1 MRIGLAL
8 PHYDFSIPGVSPIR
22 FEALAEVAVRA
33 ERLGFDS
40 VWMSDHLFASLR
52 RYGGGDE
59 RYGSLEPLS
68 TLAAL
73 APLTERV
80 RLGTLVLS
88 AGFRHPAIV
97 AKTVTAIDRLSD
109 GRVDMGIGAGWFAD
123 EFRSFGYDFGSVG
136 DRFAVLEETL
146 GYLVALFGDEPA
158 SFEGKRFALREA
170 YNHPRP
176 VQEPR
181 PPLLV
186 GGKGGPRL
194 LRLAARFADGWNT
207 VWRWTPEAY
216 GERVAAA
223 REACER
229 ESRDPAT
236 LRLSLGLFTVV
247 GEDEADL
254 VRRYELMRERLPAG
268 RRRRGAARGA
278 ATGRARRHPRRRART
293 PRAVR
298 RARRERARRGSRS
311 RLVRAAGSVDAR
323 SPGRPRAPRCTRP
336 VMEPLE
342 AAIRVLGEEGV
353 PLHWTRIQD
362 LALRRGYLDPFELP
376 DVRRTLLAALG
387 DGVRSGVL
395 EKQGTGVYAAAP
407 PGR

>member
-40 VWMSDHLFASLR
+40 VWISDHLFATLG

-59 RYGSLEPLS
+59 RYGSLEPLT

-88 AGFRHPAIV
+88 AGFRHPAVV
-97 AKTVTAIDRLSD
+97 AKTVTAIDRLSN
-109 GRVDMGIGAGWFAD
+109 GRVELGLGAGWFSD
-123 EFRSFGYDFGSVG
+123 EYEAFAYGFGSVG
-136 DRFAVLEETL
+136 ERFALLEETM
-146 GYLVALFGDEPA
+146 GYLDALFGDEPA
-158 SFEGKRFALREA
+158 SFEGHRFALREA

-186 GGKGGPRL
+186 GGKGGPRM

-216 GERVAAA
+216 AERAAAA

-229 ESRDPAT
+229 VGRDPAT
-236 LRLSLGLFTVV
+236 LRLSLGLFTVL
-247 GEDEADL
+247 GENEADL
-254 VRRYELMRERLPAG
+254 VRRYGLMRERLPAG
-268 RRRRGAARGA
+268 
-278 ATGRARRHPRRRART
+278 
-293 PRAVR
+293 V
-298 RARRERARRGSRS
+298 
-311 RLVRAAGSVDAR
+311 VDA
-323 SPGRPRAPRCTRP
+323 A
-336 VMEPLE
+336 PLE
-342 AAIRVLGEEGV
+342 ELRRDGLVGTPDDVLERLERFAEHGVSELVVAPAPVWFALPDPSMLDLFAERVL
-353 PLHWTRIQD
+353 P
-362 LALRRGYLDPFELP
+362 AAKEL
-376 DVRRTLLAALG
+376 
-387 DGVRSGVL
+387 
-395 EKQGTGVYAAAP
+395 
-407 PGR
+407 

>member
-40 VWMSDHLFASLR
+40 VWVSDHLFASLR

-109 GRVDMGIGAGWFAD
+109 GRVELGIGAGWFAD
-123 EFRSFGYDFGSVG
+123 EYRAFGYGFGS
-136 DRFAVLEETL
+136 DRERFAVLEETV
-146 GYLVALFGDEPA
+146 GYLDALFGDEPA
-158 SFEGKRFALREA
+158 SFEGKRFALRGG

-186 GGKGGPRL
+186 GGKGRPRM

-229 ESRDPAT
+229 EGRDPAT
-236 LRLSLGLFTVV
+236 LRLSLGLSTVV

-254 VRRYELMRERLPAG
+254 VRRYALMRERLPAG
-268 RRRRGAARGA
+268 
-278 ATGRARRHPRRRART
+278 T
-293 PRAVR
+293 
-298 RARRERARRGSRS
+298 
-311 RLVRAAGSVDAR
+311 VDA
-323 SPGRPRAPRCTRP
+323 
-336 VMEPLE
+336 VPLE
-342 AAIRVLGEEGV
+342 ELRGDGLVGTPSDVLERLE
-353 PLHWTRIQD
+353 R
-362 LALRRGYLDPFELP
+362 F
-376 DVRRTLLAALG
+376 AALG
-387 DGVRSGVL
+387 VGELVVGPAPVWFALPDPTMLDLLAERVL
-395 EKQGTGVYAAAP
+395 PAA
-407 PGR
+407 REL

>member
-1 MRIGLAL
+1 
-8 PHYDFSIPGVSPIR
+8 
-22 FEALAEVAVRA
+22 
-33 ERLGFDS
+33 
-40 VWMSDHLFASLR
+40 
-52 RYGGGDE
+52 
-59 RYGSLEPLS
+59 
-68 TLAAL
+68 
-73 APLTERV
+73 V

-109 GRVDMGIGAGWFAD
+109 GRVDVGIGAGWFAD

-229 ESRDPAT
+229 EGRDPAT

-268 RRRRGAARGA
+268 
-278 ATGRARRHPRRRART
+278 
-293 PRAVR
+293 V
-298 RARRERARRGSRS
+298 
-311 RLVRAAGSVDAR
+311 VDA
-323 SPGRPRAPRCTRP
+323 A
-336 VMEPLE
+336 PLE
-342 AAIRVLGEEGV
+342 E
-353 PLHWTRIQD
+353 
-362 LALRRGYLDPFELP
+362 LRRDGLVGTPA
-376 DVRRTLLAALG
+376 DVLERLERFAALG
-387 DGVRSGVL
+387 VSELVVGPSPVWFALPDPSMLDLLADRVL
-395 EKQGTGVYAAAP
+395 PAARAL
-407 PGR
+407 

>member
-8 PHYDFSIPGVSPIR
+8 PHYDYSIPGVSPIR
-22 FEALAEVAVRA
+22 FEALAQVAVRA

-40 VWMSDHLFASLR
+40 VWVSDHLFASLR

-88 AGFRHPAIV
+88 AGFRHPAMV

-109 GRVDMGIGAGWFAD
+109 GRVEVGIGAGWFAD
-123 EFRSFGYDFGSVG
+123 EYRSFGFDFGSVG
-136 DRFAVLEETL
+136 DRFAVLEETM

-207 VWRWTPEAY
+207 VWRWTPDAY
-216 GERVAAA
+216 AKRVAAA

-229 ESRDPAT
+229 EDRDPAT
-236 LRLSLGLFTVV
+236 LRLSLGLFAVV

-268 RRRRGAARGA
+268 VVDAAPLEELRRDGLVGTPADVLERLERFASLGVSELVVGPAPVWFALPDPSMLDLLADRVLPAAR
-278 ATGRARRHPRRRART
+278 
-293 PRAVR
+293 
-298 RARRERARRGSRS
+298 
-311 RLVRAAGSVDAR
+311 
-323 SPGRPRAPRCTRP
+323 
-336 VMEPLE
+336 
-342 AAIRVLGEEGV
+342 
-353 PLHWTRIQD
+353 
-362 LALRRGYLDPFELP
+362 AL
-376 DVRRTLLAALG
+376 
-387 DGVRSGVL
+387 
-395 EKQGTGVYAAAP
+395 
-407 PGR
+407 

>member
-97 AKTVTAIDRLSD
+97 AKSVTAIDRLSD
-109 GRVDMGIGAGWFAD
+109 GRVELGIGAGWFAD
-123 EFRSFGYDFGSVG
+123 EYRRSATGS
-136 DRFAVLEETL
+136 DRSGSGSRYSRRPWATSMRCSGTSRRRSRGSGSRSVRRTTTPARAGSAAAV
-146 GYLVALFGDEPA
+146 
-158 SFEGKRFALREA
+158 
-170 YNHPRP
+170 
-176 VQEPR
+176 
-181 PPLLV
+181 
-186 GGKGGPRL
+186 
-194 LRLAARFADGWNT
+194 ARRGQGWS
-207 VWRWTPEAY
+207 A
-216 GERVAAA
+216 GAAA
-223 REACER
+223 RRA
-229 ESRDPAT
+229 
-236 LRLSLGLFTVV
+236 
-247 GEDEADL
+247 
-254 VRRYELMRERLPAG
+254 VRRRVEHGLAVDARGVRGAGRRARSVRARGPRPRDAPVVARPVHGRRRGRGRPRPSIRVDARTAAGG

-278 ATGRARRHPRRRART
+278 ATRRAGRHPAD
-293 PRAVR
+293 VL
-298 RARRERARRGSRS
+298 ERLERFAALGVSELVGSRS

-323 SPGRPRAPRCTRP
+323 PPGRPRAPGGQGAL
-336 VMEPLE
+336 MDPLE
-342 AAIRVLGEEGV
+342 AAIAVLQEEGQ

-362 LALRRGYLDPFELP
+362 LRCAAGTSTRSRSRRPQDAARGARR
-376 DVRRTLLAALG
+376 RRTI
-387 DGVRSGVL
+387 
-395 EKQGTGVYAAAP
+395 
-407 PGR
+407 GRAREAGRRRVHGGPDHR

>member
-40 VWMSDHLFASLR
+40 VWVSDHLFASLR

-109 GRVDMGIGAGWFAD
+109 GRVELGIGAGWFAD
-123 EFRSFGYDFGSVG
+123 EYRAFGYGFGS
-136 DRFAVLEETL
+136 DRERFEVLEETL
-146 GYLVALFGDEPA
+146 GYLDALFGDEPA
-158 SFEGKRFALREA
+158 SFEGKRFALRGG

-186 GGKGGPRL
+186 GGKGGPRM

-229 ESRDPAT
+229 EGRDPAT
-236 LRLSLGLFTVV
+236 FRLSLGLSTVV

-254 VRRYELMRERLPAG
+254 VRRYAVMRERLPVG
-268 RRRRGAARGA
+268 
-278 ATGRARRHPRRRART
+278 T
-293 PRAVR
+293 
-298 RARRERARRGSRS
+298 
-311 RLVRAAGSVDAR
+311 VDA
-323 SPGRPRAPRCTRP
+323 
-336 VMEPLE
+336 
-342 AAIRVLGEEGV
+342 V
-353 PLHWTRIQD
+353 PLQE
-362 LALRRGYLDPFELP
+362 LRGDGLVGTPS
-376 DVRRTLLAALG
+376 DVLERLERFAALG
-387 DGVRSGVL
+387 VGELVVGPAPVWFALPDPTMLDLLAERVL
-395 EKQGTGVYAAAP
+395 PAA
-407 PGR
+407 REL